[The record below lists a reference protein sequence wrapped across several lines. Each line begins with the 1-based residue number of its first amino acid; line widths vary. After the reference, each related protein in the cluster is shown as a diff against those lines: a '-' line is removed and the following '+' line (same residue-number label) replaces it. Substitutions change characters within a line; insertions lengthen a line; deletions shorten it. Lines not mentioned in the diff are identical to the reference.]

1 MQFAHILGCIHAL
14 VLIALCW
21 RSACRLSA
29 GAVHRLCAAY
39 LLAWSNLVYTGLILA
54 TFSRLNSVTLY
65 FSTSL
70 VLCAAID
77 VLLGFRKM
85 SPLPAKP
92 KVADDRGGR
101 FDRIVRRALA
111 ATLGLAALASLLICC
126 HYVPN
131 NWDSCSYRFGRVF
144 FYLSQGNLLHFA
156 KTFDPRL
163 LYYPLNGVLAYVFF
177 ALYQFGAHWM
187 YFVTGLAW
195 IFAGLGIYSAAR
207 DLGASH
213 TGSVVAAWLGLMSPN
228 VLAQAASTNDE
239 VLAATPI
246 LIGLSFGMAWLST
259 SRRRYA
265 VLAGIGI
272 GLGCGTKLHWTFYW
286 VFVLAALILLAIR
299 FLRKPHAWPELRCRI
314 PDVLLAGCVAL
325 PMIGAFAVC
334 NYISSGQVMD
344 PRLAE
349 VNLNY
354 PFRLDIAR
362 EKIRINT
369 AQLFLNPIPDLV
381 PPVHP
386 EQRQAAYSAFNRF
399 FVKCCFSDLVETI
412 KPSKSGYRFAGIAK
426 PDGFA
431 YTEYTVWL
439 GFLPHLLVLACLAA
453 VFTRRLPF
461 ASLAVLAA
469 FFFWHATDSVQGL
482 YIDDAAAYYSFP
494 AVLSVA
500 GLAPAWDLA
509 RASRRP
515 IGRMLLAGFFA
526 VFATHAVLGA
536 NLLAFGRLRNVSFVW
551 HKPSPPADLHALEPV
566 VIEAIQSA
574 RQIYIPY
581 AHWEILYWN
590 FMRFNPAAI
599 YTTGVELQSPPAG
612 ATMLLSLTREGN
624 LDLLPVRLPI
634 RSVPGLKHLGIAA
647 NAQIFSL
654 HDHIGAKYPD
664 RDGYTMIPFTWIR
677 NGPDG
682 TLTGLRMGGSRK
694 PGQLLQTLV
703 CCLGV
708 ERSDGIELQY
718 ELESTT
724 SLKKLVHAWFW
735 PGQPDPGLFFNAD
748 DRYDTLA
755 IDTRSMKHPD
765 EVVRTVHRIDR
776 DAYVVGGNET
786 TYTTNPPLPVQIPTL
801 APEPYEHGGT
811 HYSVSWLGKET
822 PFSVINL
829 GKEAQGTI
837 ELQLATFGK
846 PHTAELLSAGRLVGG
861 PFPISHVFWENGAE
875 ILRFSVTLAHGENK
889 FVLTSQ
895 ETPNELPGGRQVCF
909 LLVGDI
915 AAVSK

>member
-1 MQFAHILGCIHAL
+1 MQVVWGLSVTRREATSFIESDPLLRDLDPELDIFVDFLPDPRGGYLNEIRCAIGGGDAQKAPEGVLVPLLIKHRADQPLIILDL
-14 VLIALCW
+14 
-21 RSACRLSA
+21 A
-29 GAVHRLCAAY
+29 GGMGWLEFQIVRETMGDQPY
-39 LLAWSNLVYTGLILA
+39 LLFLDDINHIKHYRSKLVI
-54 TFSRLNSVTLY
+54 
-65 FSTSL
+65 
-70 VLCAAID
+70 
-77 VLLGFRKM
+77 
-85 SPLPAKP
+85 
-92 KVADDRGGR
+92 
-101 FDRIVRRALA
+101 
-111 ATLGLAALASLLICC
+111 
-126 HYVPN
+126 
-131 NWDSCSYRFGRVF
+131 
-144 FYLSQGNLLHFA
+144 
-156 KTFDPRL
+156 
-163 LYYPLNGVLAYVFF
+163 LAYVFF
-177 ALYQFGAHWM
+177 ALYQFGEHWM

-207 DLGASH
+207 GLGASH

-515 IGRMLLAGFFA
+515 IGRMLLAGFFV

-536 NLLAFGRLRNVSFVW
+536 NLLALGRLRNVSFVW

-566 VIEAIQSA
+566 VIEAIESA

-581 AHWEILYWN
+581 AHWEILY
-590 FMRFNPAAI
+590 
-599 YTTGVELQSPPAG
+599 
-612 ATMLLSLTREGN
+612 
-624 LDLLPVRLPI
+624 
-634 RSVPGLKHLGIAA
+634 
-647 NAQIFSL
+647 
-654 HDHIGAKYPD
+654 
-664 RDGYTMIPFTWIR
+664 
-677 NGPDG
+677 
-682 TLTGLRMGGSRK
+682 
-694 PGQLLQTLV
+694 
-703 CCLGV
+703 
-708 ERSDGIELQY
+708 
-718 ELESTT
+718 
-724 SLKKLVHAWFW
+724 
-735 PGQPDPGLFFNAD
+735 
-748 DRYDTLA
+748 
-755 IDTRSMKHPD
+755 
-765 EVVRTVHRIDR
+765 
-776 DAYVVGGNET
+776 
-786 TYTTNPPLPVQIPTL
+786 
-801 APEPYEHGGT
+801 
-811 HYSVSWLGKET
+811 
-822 PFSVINL
+822 
-829 GKEAQGTI
+829 
-837 ELQLATFGK
+837 
-846 PHTAELLSAGRLVGG
+846 
-861 PFPISHVFWENGAE
+861 
-875 ILRFSVTLAHGENK
+875 
-889 FVLTSQ
+889 
-895 ETPNELPGGRQVCF
+895 
-909 LLVGDI
+909 
-915 AAVSK
+915 